1 MGEAVIES
9 LVALVIGLSA
19 VLAAWD
25 IGRKN
30 IAAKIAAQPAPVDA
44 PALEELR
51 SKLDDVEK
59 RCAAAEKTAHDTK
72 NRLELA
78 AAAANKARARWD
90 SSRPVKIG

>member
-1 MGEAVIES
+1 MIES

-19 VLAAWD
+19 VFAAWD

-30 IAAKIAAQPAPVDA
+30 IAAKLAAQPSPVDA
-44 PALEELR
+44 PALKELR
-51 SKLDDVEK
+51 DAIDILTE